1 MRSKFKWI
9 FTLLLAFTM
18 QFSFAQEKTVTG
30 VVSDATGPLPGA
42 NVVVKGSTR
51 GTQTDVDGKYSIK
64 AKEGDVL
71 LVTFTGY
78 IDSQVKVGA
87 ASSYN
92 VTIKESSIL
101 IEDVVVTGA
110 LGIQK
115 KKEAITYASQV
126 VKSKELTQA
135 GSPNVVQSLVGK
147 VSGLQ
152 INTTNSSVNPTLR
165 VVIRG
170 SKSLTGNNQALIVI
184 DDVISTAA
192 TLASIAPE
200 MIESVNV
207 IKGPQGSALYGVD
220 GSNGVMIV
228 ATKKGSKSGKAEVSF
243 TSNYDFQE
251 IAYLPERQTKY
262 GQGWNGAHVSYENGG
277 WGAEMDGVI
286 RTTGLLQADGTYI
299 TSPYSPIKDNIKQF
313 FQNGS
318 ILQNTLNISLGDK
331 DGYAFVSAS
340 KQSTDFVVKNDILDR
355 TNFLFKSGKN
365 VGKWSLGSTV
375 NYIASRTE
383 TTSSNLFT
391 DLLQTATNIP
401 VGRFSSPFNQYHW
414 TSYYNSPYWLRDNV
428 RNETK
433 TNYVSAIA
441 NLKYKLND
449 HISFSYA
456 PSIQLTSTNFRGYT
470 NGYTDLLLVGGGNQ
484 SIVSSFDTNNT
495 STKRIY
501 ADFIVNFDYKLTD
514 KIGLKANVG
523 HNVNDLYFDFTS
535 VGGDNLTIPGFYNIS
550 NITGDPRR
558 SNGFTRQRGFAV
570 FANLDFSYEDY
581 LYLNVT
587 GRNDWVSTLPS
598 DKNNFFYPS
607 AGISFI
613 PNRAFSGL
621 KDSKTLS
628 SSKISFNLTK
638 TGRANGIDP
647 YAIQNTY
654 NQGIGYTF
662 GTLNSFVQSTAITD
676 GAIKPEFSVQKELNV
691 NLGFFEES
699 VTLGTSFY
707 TSDNQ
712 DLITNTT
719 PSPAS
724 GLTSARINI
733 GKTTTTGMEI
743 DLGFN
748 NANSKAALKWNV
760 NLSYTTFKTEVNKV
774 SDDADEVALA
784 SFASIGI
791 FATEGEEFPLIKG
804 TAYERDVNGSVIID
818 AATGNPLQ
826 TAEFKILGK
835 VTPDY
840 ILGLN
845 AAIEYKGLRLSG
857 TFDYRTGHK
866 FWAGNKDWLS
876 WSGHLVESAQNG
888 RRGFIFPNS
897 VVTSDGT
904 PTGVLTPNTSTIT
917 GGTTYTSY
925 LNYFSNEY
933 RDVSENF
940 VLDATAFKC
949 RELALSY
956 SLPAKFL
963 KSTAVNS
970 VTLGVNARNL
980 FTILPKSNRGYHDP
994 EQSRSNGND
1003 QGLAVTGQY
1012 PVTRTFGFNLNVTF

>member
-9 FTLLLAFTM
+9 FTLLLALSM

-30 VVSDATGPLPGA
+30 VVSDATGSLPGA
-42 NVVVKGSTR
+42 NVVVKGTTR
-51 GTQTDVDGKYSIK
+51 GVQTDVDGKYSIK
-64 AKEGDVL
+64 AKAGDVL
-71 LVTFTGY
+71 IVSFTGY
-78 IDSQVKVGA
+78 NDSQVKVGDA
-87 ASSYN
+87 NSYN
-92 VTIKESSIL
+92 VTIKESSIVL
-101 IEDVVVTGA
+101 EDVVVTGA

-126 VKSKELTQA
+126 VKAKELNQA
-135 GSPNVVQSLVGK
+135 GSPNVVQSLIGK
-147 VSGLQ
+147 VSGLT

-165 VVIRG
+165 IVIRG
-170 SKSLTGNNQALIVI
+170 PKSLTGNNQALIVI
-184 DDVISTAA
+184 DDIVSTAS

-207 IKGPQGSALYGVD
+207 IKGPQGAALYGVD

-228 ATKKGSKSGKAEVSF
+228 STKKGSKSGKAEVSF

-262 GQGWNGAHVSYENGG
+262 GQGWNGQHVTYENGG
-277 WGAEMDGVI
+277 WGAEMDGVL
-286 RTTGLLQADGTYI
+286 RSVGMLQANGTYI
-299 TSPYSPIKDNIKQF
+299 MSPYSPIKDNIKQF

-318 ILQNTLNISLGDK
+318 ILQNTLNVSLGDK
-331 DGYAFVSAS
+331 DGYAFFSAS
-340 KQSTDFVVKNDILDR
+340 KQNTDFVVKNDILDR
-355 TNFLFKSGKN
+355 TNFLFRSGKN
-365 VGKWSLGSTV
+365 VGKWSLGSSI
-375 NYIASRTE
+375 NYISSRTE

-391 DLLQTATNIP
+391 ELLMAATNIP
-401 VGRFSSPFNQYHW
+401 VGKFSSPYNQYHW
-414 TSYYNSPYWLRDNV
+414 TSYYNSPYWDRDNI

-433 TNYVSAIA
+433 SNFVSAIA

-449 HISFSYA
+449 HVSFTYA
-456 PSIQLTSTNFRGYT
+456 PSIQLTSTNYRGYT
-470 NGYTDLLLVGGGNQ
+470 NGYVDLLKVGGGDQ

-495 STKRIY
+495 STKRVY
-501 ADFIVNFDYKLTD
+501 ADFIANFDYKLTD
-514 KIGLKANVG
+514 KIGLKANLG
-523 HNVNDLYFDFTS
+523 NNVNDTYFDYTT

-558 SNGFTRQRGFAV
+558 SNGFTRQRGFAF
-570 FANLDFSYEDY
+570 FANLDFSYNDY

-587 GRNDWVSTLPS
+587 GRNDWVSTLPKS
-598 DKNNFFYPS
+598 NNNFFYPS
-607 AGISFI
+607 VGISFI
-613 PNRAFSGL
+613 PSKAISSL
-621 KDSKTLS
+621 KDNKILS

-647 YAIQNTY
+647 YAVQNTY
-654 NQGIGYTF
+654 NQGTGYAF
-662 GTLNSFVQSTAITD
+662 GSLNSFVQSTAVTD
-676 GAIKPEFSVQKELNV
+676 GAIKPEFSIQNELNV
-691 NLGFFEES
+691 NLGFFEDRL
-699 VTLGTSFY
+699 TLGTSIY
-707 TSDNQ
+707 SSDNK

-743 DLGFN
+743 DLGISSS
-748 NANSKAALKWNV
+748 SKSEIKWNV
-760 NLSYTTFKTEVNKV
+760 NLSYSTYKTVVNKV
-774 SDDADEVALA
+774 SDDAKEVALA
-784 SFASIGI
+784 SFTSIGI
-791 FATEGEEFPLIKG
+791 FAIEGEEFPTIKG
-804 TAYERDVNGSVIID
+804 TAYERDADGHVIID

-840 ILGLN
+840 TLGIN
-845 AAIEYKGLRLSG
+845 AAVEYKGVRLSG

-866 FWAGNKDWLS
+866 FWAGTKDWLS

-888 RRGFIFPNS
+888 RRGFVFPNS
-897 VVTSDGT
+897 VITTGT
-904 PTGVLTPNTSTIT
+904 AGVYSPNTNTIT

-963 KSTAVNS
+963 KNTAVNN
-970 VTLGVNARNL
+970 VTLGLNARNL

-994 EQSRSNGND
+994 EQSRSSGND

-1012 PVTRTFGFNLNVTF
+1012 PITRTFGFNLNVTF

>member
-42 NVVVKGSTR
+42 NVVVKGTTR
-51 GTQTDVDGKYSIK
+51 GVQTDVDGKYSIN
-64 AKEGDVL
+64 AKSGEVL
-71 LVTFTGY
+71 LVSFTGY
-78 IDSQVKVGA
+78 IDSEVKVGA
-87 ASSYN
+87 ANSYN
-92 VTIKESSIL
+92 FTIKESSIML
-101 IEDVVVTGA
+101 EDVVVTGA

-115 KKEAITYASQV
+115 RKEAITYASQV
-126 VKSKELTQA
+126 VKAKEITQA
-135 GSPNVVQSLVGK
+135 GNPNVVQSLIGK

-152 INTTNSSVNPTLR
+152 INTTNNSVNPTSR
-165 VVIRG
+165 IVIRG

-184 DDVISTAA
+184 DDVISSAA
-192 TLASIAPE
+192 ILTSIAPE

-220 GSNGVMIV
+220 GANGVMIV
-228 ATKKGSKSGKAEVSF
+228 STKKGSKSGKAEVSF

-262 GQGWNGAHVSYENGG
+262 GQGWNGQHVTYENGG

-286 RTTGLLQADGTYI
+286 RPVGLLQADGTYI
-299 TSPYSPIKDNIKQF
+299 MSPYSPIKDNIKQF

-318 ILQNTLNISLGDK
+318 IVQNTLNISLGNA
-331 DGYAFVSAS
+331 DGFAYISAS
-340 KQSTDFVVKNDILDR
+340 KQNTNFVVKDDLLDR
-355 TNFLFKSGKN
+355 TNFLFRSGKN
-365 VGKWSLGSTV
+365 VGKWSLGTTI
-375 NYIASRTE
+375 NYISSRTE
-383 TTSSNLFT
+383 TTSANLFT

-414 TSYYNSPYWLRDNV
+414 TSYYNSPYWLRENI
-428 RNETK
+428 RN
-433 TNYVSAIA
+433 TNRNSYISAIA
-441 NLKYKLND
+441 NMKFKLND
-449 HISFSYA
+449 HISFSYT
-456 PSIQLTSTNFRGYT
+456 PSVQLTSTNYRGHT
-470 NGYTDLLLVGGGNQ
+470 NGYTDLITVGGGDQ
-484 SIVSSFDTNNT
+484 SIVSSFDTNNQ
-495 STKRIY
+495 SSRRIY
-501 ADFIVNFDYKLTD
+501 ADFLANFDYKLTD
-514 KIGLKANVG
+514 KIGMKANVG
-523 HNVNDLYFDFTS
+523 NNISEFYSDFTS

-550 NITGDPRR
+550 NITGEPRR
-558 SNGFTRQRGFAV
+558 GNGKTRQRGFAF
-570 FANLDFSYEDY
+570 FANLDFSYEDF

-587 GRNDWVSTLPS
+587 GRNDWVSTLP
-598 DKNNFFYPS
+598 KNNNNFFYPS

-613 PNRAFSGL
+613 PSKAFSGL
-621 KDSKTLS
+621 KDSKILS
-628 SSKISFNLTK
+628 SSKVSFNLTK

-647 YAIQNTY
+647 YAIQNLY
-654 NQGIGYTF
+654 GQGTGYAF
-662 GTLNSFVQSTAITD
+662 GSLNSFVQSTSVTD
-676 GAIKPEFSVQKELNV
+676 GAIKPEFSVQKELNI
-691 NLGFFEES
+691 NLGLFEER
-699 VTLGTSFY
+699 VTLGGSFY
-707 TSDNQ
+707 TSDNK

-724 GLTSARINI
+724 GLTSARINV
-733 GKTTTTGMEI
+733 GKTVTSGMEI
-743 DLGFN
+743 DLGFSSSQ
-748 NANSKAALKWNV
+748 NAELKWNV
-760 NLSYTTFKTEVNKV
+760 NLNYTSYKTEVEKV
-774 SDDADEVALA
+774 SADATEVALA

-804 TAYERDVNGSVIID
+804 TAYERDDEGHVIID

-826 TAEFKILGK
+826 TADFKILGK

-845 AAIEYKGLRLSG
+845 AAIEYKGVRLSG

-866 FWAGNKDWLS
+866 FWAGTKDWLS
-876 WSGHLVESAQNG
+876 WSGHLVESAQSG
-888 RRGFIFPNS
+888 RRGFVFPNS
-897 VVTSDGT
+897 VITTST
-904 PTGVLTPNTSTIT
+904 PGSYAPNTTTIT
-917 GGTTYTSY
+917 GGTTYTDY

-956 SLPAKFL
+956 TLPAKFL
-963 KSTAVNS
+963 KNTAVNNVS
-970 VTLGVNARNL
+970 FGVNARNL

>member
-71 LVTFTGY
+71 LVTFLGY
-78 IDSQVKVGA
+78 NDSQVKVGTA
-87 ASSYN
+87 NSYN
-92 VTIKESSIL
+92 VTIKEASNL
-101 IEDVVVTGA
+101 LEEVLVTGA

-115 KKEAITYASQV
+115 KKEAITYASQQ
-126 VKSKELTQA
+126 VKSRELTQG

-165 VVIRG
+165 IVIRG

-192 TLASIAPE
+192 TLAAIAPE

-262 GQGWNGAHVSYENGG
+262 GQGWNGAHVTYENGG
-277 WGAEMDGVI
+277 WGAEMDGVV
-286 RTTGLLQADGTYI
+286 RTTGMLQADGTYI
-299 TSPYSPIKDNIKQF
+299 MAPYSPIKDNIKQF

-318 ILQNTLNISLGDK
+318 ILQNNLSVSLGDK
-331 DGYAFVSAS
+331 DGYAYISAS

-355 TNFLFKSGKN
+355 TNFLFKTGKN
-365 VGKWSLGSTV
+365 VGKWSLGSTI

-401 VGRFSSPFNQYHW
+401 VGQFSSPFNQYHW

-433 TNYVSAIA
+433 SNFVSAIA

-449 HISFSYA
+449 NISFTYA
-456 PSIQLTSTNFRGYT
+456 PSIQLTNTNFRGYT
-470 NGYTDLLLVGGGNQ
+470 NGYTDLIKVGGGDQ
-484 SIVSSFDTNNT
+484 TIVSSFDTNNT

-514 KIGLKANVG
+514 KIGLKANLG
-523 HNVNDLYFDFTS
+523 HNVNDLYVDFTS

-570 FANLDFSYEDY
+570 YANLDFSYEDY

-598 DKNNFFYPS
+598 SNNNFFYPS

-613 PNRAFSGL
+613 PNKAFTSL
-621 KDSKTLS
+621 KDGKTLS

-647 YAIQNTY
+647 YAIQNIY
-654 NQGIGYTF
+654 NQGTGYAF
-662 GTLNSFVQSTAITD
+662 GNLNSFVQSTQVTD
-676 GAIKPEFSVQKELNV
+676 AGIKPEFSVQKELNV
-691 NLGFFEES
+691 NLGFFDDR
-699 VTLGTSFY
+699 VTLGTSIY
-707 TSDNQ
+707 ESDNS
-712 DLITNTT
+712 DLITNTST
-719 PSPAS
+719 STTT
-724 GLTSARINI
+724 GLTGARINI
-733 GKTTTTGMEI
+733 GKTTTTGAEI
-743 DLGFN
+743 DLGISSS
-748 NANSKAALKWNV
+748 SKAELKWNV
-760 NLSYTTFKTEVNKV
+760 NLSYSTFKTVVNKV
-774 SDDADEVALA
+774 SADSKEVALA
-784 SFASIGI
+784 SFAAIGI

-804 TAYERDVNGSVIID
+804 TAYERDANGSVIID

-826 TAEFKILGK
+826 TADFKILGK

-845 AAIEYKGLRLSG
+845 ASVEYKGLRLSG
-857 TFDYRTGHK
+857 TFDYRTGHQ
-866 FWAGNKDWLS
+866 FWAGTKDWLS

-897 VVTSDGT
+897 VVTTGT
-904 PTGVLTPNTSTIT
+904 AGVYAPNTSTIT
-917 GGTTYTSY
+917 GGTTYTSF
-925 LNYFSNEY
+925 LNYYSNEY

-956 SLPAKFL
+956 TLPAKFL
-963 KSTAVNS
+963 KNTAVNN
-970 VTLGVNARNL
+970 VTFGVNARNL